1 MKILL
6 TDDHALFRAGLRLLL
21 ASIAPDVEIFEASNV
36 GEALYLVQ
44 AHPDLRLCLL
54 DLQLNQERGLPALR
68 QIKAAAPGV
77 AVVIVSGSEDHATVR
92 ACLEAGAMSYIP
104 KSAPSEVFLQAL
116 LRVLAGEVFLPP
128 GIGDGDPVSPP
139 AAPAMTPRQREVLYA
154 LSRGLPTKLIAR
166 ELSLSEYTV
175 KEHIGEV
182 FRILGVHSR
191 AEAIIKASR
200 FYLRRH
206 D

>member
-6 TDDHALFRAGLRLLL
+6 IDDHALFRAGMRLLL
-21 ASIAPDVEIFEASNV
+21 GTIAPDVQVFEASTV
-36 GEALYLVQ
+36 GESLVLAQ
-44 AHPDLRLCLL
+44 AHPDLQLCLL
-54 DLQLNQERGLPALR
+54 DLELKQERGLPALG

-77 AVVIVSGSEDHATVR
+77 AVVIVSGSEDRATVR

-104 KSAPSEVFLQAL
+104 KSVPSEVFLQAL

-191 AEAIIKASR
+191 TEAVIKASR
-200 FYLRRH
+200 LYLRRH

>member
-21 ASIAPDVEIFEASNV
+21 ASIAPDIEVLEASTV
-36 GEALYLVQ
+36 GETLHLVQ
-44 AHPDLRLCLL
+44 MHPDLRLCLL
-54 DLQLNQERGLPALR
+54 DLQLHQERGFPALSE
-68 QIKAAAPGV
+68 IKAAAPGV
-77 AVVIVSGSEDHATVR
+77 AVVIVSGSEGRANVQ

-104 KSAPSEVFLQAL
+104 KSVPSEVLLQAL

-128 GIGDGDPVSPP
+128 GIGDCDAVSPS

-154 LSRGLPTKLIAR
+154 MSRGLPTKLIAR

-175 KEHIGEV
+175 KEHIGEL

-191 AEAIIKASR
+191 VEAVIKASR
-200 FYLRRH
+200 LYLRRP